1 MRIQVCAENIN
12 STLEQLF
19 KSSKKGEDRVF
30 IHNIQVRINKIFDDF
45 KGELFKVQQGKT
57 YYLKDRLRNLILQ
70 LNVFENIKN
79 RLIKFVS
86 KLGSFQ
92 SMRRRKIKKIAKKLK

>member
-19 KSSKKGEDRVF
+19 KSSKKGEDRVV

-45 KGELFKVQQGKT
+45 KGQLFKIQKGKI
-57 YYLKDRLRNLILQ
+57 YYLKNILRNLILQ
-70 LNVFENIKN
+70 LNFLENIQN
-79 RLIKFVS
+79 RLIKFVA

-92 SMRRRKIKKIAKKLK
+92 NMRRRKKKAKKLK